1 MRAVK
6 HGWYA
11 TGPNGALISGPFS
24 SHEDC
29 AQEIRYPTHAP
40 ALRGSSRH
48 ALPGR
53 RQTASCWDSRQIY
66 VVPVARLTRAGP
78 FWIIE

>member
-1 MRAVK
+1 MRGVK

-11 TGPNGALISGPFS
+11 VGPNGALISGPFS

-29 AQEIRYPTHAP
+29 AQEIRYPTRAP
-40 ALRGSSRH
+40 INRGSSRH
-48 ALPGR
+48 ASPGPR
-53 RQTASCWDSRQIY
+53 PAASCWASRQIQ
-66 VVPVARLTRAGP
+66 VVPVARLTWAGP